1 VTVVTDRRYL
11 LAHPV
16 SGFRLTNEM
25 GGGIM
30 QGTAVAVP
38 VRDTGDAFKASLAG
52 ALNTFLSAIPRI
64 IGFAVVLIV
73 GWIIS
78 SLLAKGVRAL
88 LHAVKFNDLAQR
100 SGFAG
105 FVHNMGVRNDSA
117 GVIADIVKWF
127 VRLIT
132 LVVAFDTLGLP
143 AVSNVL
149 QQLLLWLPNLIVA
162 LVVLV
167 IGGLAAKAL
176 SQLVRGASA
185 EAGFSNPDT
194 LATVTRVAVW
204 GFTIVVAVNQL
215 GIATTLINTLLIGI
229 VGALSIAFGLA
240 FGLGGRDRAA
250 QMLDS
255 MGRNL
260 EAAGP
265 RLERAA
271 SAARHQAQGMAQQAQ
286 AGVSAHRG
294 AMGNGWVERSMTERR
309 RVDRPGLKDRRGDGS
324 QS

>member
-1 VTVVTDRRYL
+1 
-11 LAHPV
+11 
-16 SGFRLTNEM
+16 M

-52 ALNTFLSAIPRI
+52 ALNTFFSAIPRI

-73 GWIIS
+73 GWIIA
-78 SLLAKGVRAL
+78 SLLARGVQAL

-105 FVHNMGVRNDSA
+105 FVHKMGVKDDSS
-117 GVIADIVKWF
+117 GVIAGVVKWF
-127 VRLIT
+127 LRLIT

-149 QQLLLWLPNLIVA
+149 QQLLLWLPNLVVA

-185 EAGFSNPDT
+185 EAGFTNPDM
-194 LATVTRVAVW
+194 LATVARVAVW
-204 GFTIVVAVNQL
+204 AFAIVIAVNQI
-215 GIATTLINTLLIGI
+215 GVAATLVNTLFMAT
-229 VGALSIAFGLA
+229 VGTVAVALALA
-240 FGLGGRDRAA
+240 FGLGGRDTAA
-250 QMLDS
+250 EIVR
-255 MGRNL
+255 GWY
-260 EAAGP
+260 
-265 RLERAA
+265 ER
-271 SAARHQAQGMAQQAQ
+271 GQQA
-286 AGVSAHRG
+286 A
-294 AMGNGWVERSMTERR
+294 
-309 RVDRPGLKDRRGDGS
+309 P
-324 QS
+324 

>member
-1 VTVVTDRRYL
+1 MPIQPITDWGE
-11 LAHPV
+11 AI
-16 SGFRLTNEM
+16 LT
-25 GGGIM
+25 
-30 QGTAVAVP
+30 
-38 VRDTGDAFKASLAG
+38 SLAA
-52 ALNTFLSAIPRI
+52 ALAIFLAAIPRI
-64 IGFAVVLIV
+64 IGFIVILLIGWLIANLIARAV
-73 GWIIS
+73 
-78 SLLAKGVRAL
+78 AAL
-88 LHAVKFNDLAQR
+88 LRAVHFNQLAQR
-100 SGFAG
+100 SGFSD
-105 FVHNMGVRNDSA
+105 FVTQMGVTTDPA
-117 GVIADIVKWF
+117 GVLAEVVRWF

-250 QMLDS
+250 QILD
-255 MGRNL
+255 
-260 EAAGP
+260 
-265 RLERAA
+265 
-271 SAARHQAQGMAQQAQ
+271 
-286 AGVSAHRG
+286 
-294 AMGNGWVERSMTERR
+294 
-309 RVDRPGLKDRRGDGS
+309 
-324 QS
+324 

>member
-1 VTVVTDRRYL
+1 
-11 LAHPV
+11 
-16 SGFRLTNEM
+16 
-25 GGGIM
+25 M
-30 QGTAVAVP
+30 QATAVAVP
-38 VRDTGDAFKASLAG
+38 VQDTGDALKASLTG
-52 ALNTFLSAIPRI
+52 ALNTFFAAIPRI

-78 SLLAKGVRAL
+78 SLLARGVLAL
-88 LHAVKFNDLAQR
+88 LHAVKFNELAR
-100 SGFAG
+100 RAG
-105 FVHNMGVRNDSA
+105 LADFVHKMGVKDDSSAVLA
-117 GVIADIVKWF
+117 GIVKWF

-149 QQLLLWLPNLIVA
+149 QQLLLWLPNLVVA

-185 EAGFSNPDT
+185 EAGFTNPDM

-215 GIATTLINTLLIGI
+215 GIATTLISTLLIGI
-229 VGALSIAFGLA
+229 VGALALAFGLA
-240 FGLGGRDRAA
+240 FGLGGRERAA
-250 QMLDS
+250 QILDRA
-255 MGRNL
+255 GRNL
-260 EAAGP
+260 EQAGP

-271 SAARHQAQGMAQQAQ
+271 NAARHQAQGMTREVQDMAQHAQ
-286 AGVSAHRG
+286 ATQGSRGVA
-294 AMGNGWVERSMTERR
+294 GNGWIERAMVDRR
-309 RVDRPGLKDRRGDGS
+309 RVGRPGIQDRRSGGTNS
-324 QS
+324 

>member
-1 VTVVTDRRYL
+1 
-11 LAHPV
+11 
-16 SGFRLTNEM
+16 
-25 GGGIM
+25 M
-30 QGTAVAVP
+30 QGTTVAVP
-38 VRDTGDAFKASLAG
+38 VRDTGDALKASLAG

-78 SLLAKGVRAL
+78 SLMARGVQAL
-88 LHAVKFNDLAQR
+88 LHAVRFNDLARR
-100 SGFAG
+100 SGFAD
-105 FVHNMGVRNDSA
+105 FVHKMGVKDDSA
-117 GVIADIVKWF
+117 GVIADVVKWF

-149 QQLLLWLPNLIVA
+149 QQLLLWLPNLVVA

-185 EAGFSNPDT
+185 EAGFTNADM

-204 GFTIVVAVNQL
+204 AFTIVVAINQL
-215 GIATTLINTLLIGI
+215 GIATTLINTLLIGV
-229 VGALSIAFGLA
+229 VGALAIAFGLA

-250 QMLDS
+250 QLIDT
-255 MGRNL
+255 MGRSI
-260 EAAGP
+260 EQAGP
-265 RLERAA
+265 KLELAA
-271 SAARHQAQGMAQQAQ
+271 NPARQQAQGMARQAPG
-286 AGVSAHRG
+286 AISASRT
-294 AMGNGWVERSMTERR
+294 AMGNGWIERSNVDRR
-309 RVDRPGLKDRRGDGS
+309 RVERPGIKDRRIGGS
-324 QS
+324 TGSTG

>member
-1 VTVVTDRRYL
+1 
-11 LAHPV
+11 
-16 SGFRLTNEM
+16 
-25 GGGIM
+25 M

-38 VRDTGDAFKASLAG
+38 VQDTGDALKASLAG

-78 SLLAKGVRAL
+78 SLLARGVEAL
-88 LHAVKFNDLAQR
+88 LHAVKFNDLASR
-100 SGFAG
+100 AG
-105 FVHNMGVRNDSA
+105 LADFVHKMGVRDDSA
-117 GVIADIVKWF
+117 GVIASIVKWF

-176 SQLVRGASA
+176 SRLVRGASA

-194 LATVTRVAVW
+194 LATVTSVAVW
-204 GFTIVVAVNQL
+204 GFSIVVAINQL
-215 GIATTLINTLLIGI
+215 GIATTLINTLMVGL
-229 VGALSIAFGLA
+229 VGALALGFGLA

-250 QMLDS
+250 QVLETI
-255 MGRNL
+255 GRNV
-260 EAAGP
+260 ERAGP

-271 SAARHQAQGMAQQAQ
+271 NAARSQAQGMAQQAQ
-286 AGVSAHRG
+286 SAVHQAQAGASQRN
-294 AMGNGWVERSMTERR
+294 AMGNGWVERSTVDRR
-309 RVDRPGLKDRRGDGS
+309 RVERPGIRDRRLGEES
-324 QS
+324 A

>member
-1 VTVVTDRRYL
+1 
-11 LAHPV
+11 
-16 SGFRLTNEM
+16 
-25 GGGIM
+25 M

-38 VRDTGDAFKASLAG
+38 VQDTGDAFRASLAG

-64 IGFAVVLIV
+64 IGFAVVLII

-78 SLLAKGVRAL
+78 SLLARGVQAL
-88 LHAVKFNDLAQR
+88 LNAVRFNELARR
-100 SGFAG
+100 SGFAD
-105 FVHNMGVRNDSA
+105 FVQKMGVRDDSS
-117 GVIADIVKWF
+117 GVIAGIVKWF

-185 EAGFSNPDT
+185 EAGFSNPDM

-204 GFTIVVAVNQL
+204 GFTIVVAINQL
-215 GIATTLINTLLIGI
+215 GIATTLINTVMIGL
-229 VGALSIAFGLA
+229 VGAFTIAFGLA
-240 FGLGGRDRAA
+240 FGLGGREKAA
-250 QMLDS
+250 QALERI
-255 MGRNL
+255 GRSA
-260 EAAGP
+260 ERAGP
-265 RLERAA
+265 KLERAA
-271 SAARHQAQGMAQQAQ
+271 TAARNQAQGIAQQVKSGADQ
-286 AGVSAHRG
+286 ARSAS
-294 AMGNGWVERSMTERR
+294 GNGSWVERSAADRR
-309 RVDRPGLKDRRGDGS
+309 RVERPGMRDRRTGGDS
-324 QS
+324 AS

>member
-1 VTVVTDRRYL
+1 
-11 LAHPV
+11 
-16 SGFRLTNEM
+16 
-25 GGGIM
+25 M

-38 VRDTGDAFKASLAG
+38 VRDTGDALRASLTG
-52 ALNTFLSAIPRI
+52 ALNTFFSAIPRI

-78 SLLAKGVRAL
+78 SLLARGVQAL
-88 LHAVKFNDLAQR
+88 LHAVKFNDLARR
-100 SGFAG
+100 SGFAD
-105 FVHNMGVRNDSA
+105 FVHKMGVRDDAS
-117 GVIADIVKWF
+117 GVIAGIVKWF

-149 QQLLLWLPNLIVA
+149 QQLLLWLPNLVVA

-185 EAGFSNPDT
+185 EAGFTNPDM

-215 GIATTLINTLLIGI
+215 GIATTLINTLLVGL
-229 VGALSIAFGLA
+229 VGALALAFGLA

-250 QMLDS
+250 QILDRA
-255 MGRNL
+255 GRNI
-260 EAAGP
+260 EQAGP
-265 RLERAA
+265 KLERAA
-271 SAARHQAQGMAQQAQ
+271 SAARNQAQGMAHQAQGMVQQAHE
-286 AGVSAHRG
+286 GHRS
-294 AMGNGWVERSMTERR
+294 AMGNGWVERAGIDRR
-309 RVDRPGLKDRRGDGS
+309 RVDRPGIRDRRSGGS
-324 QS
+324 SA

>member
-1 VTVVTDRRYL
+1 
-11 LAHPV
+11 
-16 SGFRLTNEM
+16 
-25 GGGIM
+25 M
-30 QGTAVAVP
+30 QGTTVAVP
-38 VRDTGDAFKASLAG
+38 VQDTGDALRASLAG

-78 SLLAKGVRAL
+78 SLLAKGVQAL
-88 LHAVKFNDLAQR
+88 LHAIRFNDLARR
-100 SGFAG
+100 SGFAD
-105 FVHNMGVRNDSA
+105 FVHKMGVRDDSS
-117 GVIADIVKWF
+117 GVIAGVVKWF

-149 QQLLLWLPNLIVA
+149 QQLLLWLPNLVVA

-194 LATVTRVAVW
+194 LATVTSVAVW

-215 GIATTLINTLLIGI
+215 GIATTLINTLMVGL
-229 VGALSIAFGLA
+229 VGALALAFGLA

-250 QMLDS
+250 QMLERA
-255 MGRNL
+255 GRSIDQ
-260 EAAGP
+260 AGP

-271 SAARHQAQGMAQQAQ
+271 NAARHQARGMAQQAEGAIQQAQ
-286 AGVSAHRG
+286 AGAGSHRN
-294 AMGNGWVERSMTERR
+294 AAGNGWIERSPNDRR
-309 RVDRPGLKDRRGDGS
+309 RVERPGIRDRRLGGDS
-324 QS
+324 A